1 MPMPSDEAKVVEV
14 PAKTEKKSKSSVIG
28 RVADYLPQRL
38 VGKTGNKKTPDG
50 VLSSCVSVVTGR
62 FLVLTDN
69 IVMEDKGASS
79 SARENLVNECTNMGL
94 ISALMLTIVVPMAF
108 DNVTDWLEED
118 YVGSGFAYL
127 DGWIGQQ
134 QGEDS
139 VQSTMPAIHDLSL
152 ICYVLSS
159 LGYLC
164 STIVSV
170 IGLLCVGEIETDTG
184 VEEFLRNIGSG
195 TRIPYLFWWNGAFFV
210 IPCAVR
216 FTLSCKTLGGLIV
229 MCLIELI
236 LLILVSCGSVHWVR
250 SCISGHNTVHEFEE
264 LQLSLQEAEED
275 VNAWF
280 AHNQNPGALQD
291 CLLDLA
297 GLSDG
302 KVMISMDTVS
312 QQRVAMCFHKK
323 HAEVIGVPL
332 SPPDLYRMAYHV
344 SPQ

>member
-1 MPMPSDEAKVVEV
+1 
-14 PAKTEKKSKSSVIG
+14 
-28 RVADYLPQRL
+28 
-38 VGKTGNKKTPDG
+38 
-50 VLSSCVSVVTGR
+50 
-62 FLVLTDN
+62 
-69 IVMEDKGASS
+69 
-79 SARENLVNECTNMGL
+79 
-94 ISALMLTIVVPMAF
+94 MAF
-108 DNVTDWLEED
+108 DHVTDWLEED

-170 IGLLCVGEIETDTG
+170 IGLLCVGEIETDAG

-236 LLILVSCGSVHWVR
+236 LLILATLSSVHWVR

-264 LQLSLQEAEED
+264 LQLSLSEAEED

-297 GLSDG
+297 GHSEV

-323 HAEVIGVPL
+323 HAEIIGVPL
-332 SPPDLYRMAYHV
+332 SPPDLYRMAYV